1 MPLLKNLSK
10 EHSNIDE
17 LIYNLNQEHNLC
29 YTNLLNKHKY
39 EQYNTQLLNDTNLCV
54 EYNESLNKVETDM
67 ETLKDQIKDDEKC
80 CLELQKLQEYMKQI
94 ESFIKIQKKYELEL
108 NKFNEWTK
116 LKMNIKNQYL
126 IMKLL

>member
-1 MPLLKNLSK
+1 
-10 EHSNIDE
+10 
-17 LIYNLNQEHNLC
+17 
-29 YTNLLNKHKY
+29 
-39 EQYNTQLLNDTNLCV
+39 
-54 EYNESLNKVETDM
+54 M

-116 LKMNIKNQYL
+116 LKNEYKKSVSNYETIINDLENRLLKLKNEYSASITLKLKISEAQNIALTSLVDTINIYVQQFLDLFSKNPLLL
-126 IMKLL
+126 I

>member
-1 MPLLKNLSK
+1 M
-10 EHSNIDE
+10 
-17 LIYNLNQEHNLC
+17 
-29 YTNLLNKHKY
+29 
-39 EQYNTQLLNDTNLCV
+39 
-54 EYNESLNKVETDM
+54 
-67 ETLKDQIKDDEKC
+67 
-80 CLELQKLQEYMKQI
+80 QKLQEYMKQI